1 MAVKQG
7 DVMHAAVRP
16 WVTAGVAIVGASV
29 IAVTPVAPAPQ
40 ALMPQVAIPEVHLP
54 AVQLSASIIDIFTFP
69 AFRQYVLNQIDDL
82 VTLGVGLGGSAAGL
96 GQSIAAIPSTLV
108 TATQQVLS
116 GDLLGALTTF
126 ETYLV
131 GSLVAI
137 GEPTL
142 AAIIE
147 RRQRVL
153 AVSEALQEA
162 VPAALIGLGTGIFA
176 AVDGVLRSSIIA
188 GQGVVDALLPLNLGN
203 LVNALVGG
211 TQLVLGS
218 LADGGQNIVD
228 AIVFAQRTI
237 ATALAAQPAA
247 TATAFSAK
255 VSSAEVSD
263 VPDLSRTT
271 AMVAVSPSVDAPDAA
286 KDSSDTTAP
295 GPTEP
300 KPTEKTPKP
309 KDDTDQP
316 VAKSSTATTAD
327 TSDDP
332 GTKSPKNETGKKSDD
347 TPKHEKKKADNDS
360 ESDGAKQK

>member
-1 MAVKQG
+1 
-7 DVMHAAVRP
+7 MHAAVRP
-16 WVTAGVAIVGASV
+16 WVTTGVAIVGASV
-29 IAVTPVAPAPQ
+29 IAVTPVAPPPQ
-40 ALMPQVAIPEVHLP
+40 ALVPQVHIPEMQMPH
-54 AVQLSASIIDIFTFP
+54 VQLTASIADIFTFP

-218 LADGGQNIVD
+218 LADGGQDIVD
-228 AIVFAQRTI
+228 AIVFAQQTI

-247 TATAFSAK
+247 AATAFTAK
-255 VSSAEVSD
+255 VSSAEVTD
-263 VPDLSRTT
+263 VPDLSRKT
-271 AMVAVSPSVDAPDAA
+271 ATVAVSPSVDAADAA

-295 GPTEP
+295 DPTES
-300 KPTEKTPKP
+300 KPTEKKTPKP
-309 KDDTDQP
+309 KDDTDQQ
-316 VAKSSTATTAD
+316 VTKDSTSTTAD
-327 TSDDP
+327 TSDFRDRCNAP
-332 GTKSPKNETGKKSDD
+332 MPEGPMG
-347 TPKHEKKKADNDS
+347 
-360 ESDGAKQK
+360 

>member
-1 MAVKQG
+1 
-7 DVMHAAVRP
+7 MHAAVRP
-16 WVTAGVAIVGASV
+16 WVTTGVAIVGASV
-29 IAVTPVAPAPQ
+29 IAVTPVAPPPH

-69 AFRQYVLNQIDDL
+69 AFQQYVLNQIDDL

-218 LADGGQNIVD
+218 LADGGQDIVD
-228 AIVFAQRTI
+228 AIVFAQQTI

-247 TATAFSAK
+247 AATAFSAK
-255 VSSAEVSD
+255 VSSAEVTD

-271 AMVAVSPSVDAPDAA
+271 AMVAVSPSVETDDTA
-286 KDSSDTTAP
+286 KVSSDVTVSD
-295 GPTEP
+295 PTEST
-300 KPTEKTPKP
+300 PTEKKKAPKP
-309 KDDTDQP
+309 KDDADQSAAKHAASTTTDKP
-316 VAKSSTATTAD
+316 DDAGTPSAE
-327 TSDDP
+327 SD
-332 GTKSPKNETGKKSDD
+332 TGK
-347 TPKHEKKKADNDS
+347 E
-360 ESDGAKQK
+360 G

>member
-1 MAVKQG
+1 
-7 DVMHAAVRP
+7 MHAAVRP
-16 WVTAGVAIVGASV
+16 WITTGVAIVGASV
-29 IAVTPVAPAPQ
+29 IAVTPVAPPPQ
-40 ALMPQVAIPEVHLP
+40 TLMPQVHIPEMQMP
-54 AVQLSASIIDIFTFP
+54 QVQLTASIADIFTFP

-218 LADGGQNIVD
+218 LADGGQDIVD
-228 AIVFAQRTI
+228 AIVFAQQTI

-247 TATAFSAK
+247 AATAFTAK
-255 VSSAEVSD
+255 VSSAEVTD
-263 VPDLSRTT
+263 VPDLSRKS
-271 AMVAVSPSVDAPDAA
+271 AMVAVSPSVDAPDTA

-295 GPTEP
+295 DPTVS
-300 KPTEKTPKP
+300 KPTEKKTPKP

-316 VAKSSTATTAD
+316 VAKNSTSTTTD

-332 GTKSPKNETGKKSDD
+332 GTKSPKNETDNKADD
-347 TPKHEKKKADNDS
+347 SPKHEKKKADNDS
-360 ESDGAKQK
+360 QSEGANQK

>member
-1 MAVKQG
+1 MR
-7 DVMHAAVRP
+7 AAVRP
-16 WVTAGVAIVGASV
+16 WVTTGVAIVGASV
-29 IAVTPVAPAPQ
+29 IAVTPVAPPPL
-40 ALMPQVAIPEVHLP
+40 ALMPQVHIPEMQMP
-54 AVQLSASIIDIFTFP
+54 QVQLTASIADIFTFP

-218 LADGGQNIVD
+218 LADGGQDIVD
-228 AIVFAQRTI
+228 AIVFAQQTI

-247 TATAFSAK
+247 AATAFSAK
-255 VSSAEVSD
+255 VSSAEVTD

-271 AMVAVSPSVDAPDAA
+271 AMVAVSPSVETDDTA
-286 KDSSDTTAP
+286 KVSSDVTVSD
-295 GPTEP
+295 PTEST
-300 KPTEKTPKP
+300 PTEKKAPKP
-309 KDDTDQP
+309 KDDADQSAAKDAASTTTDKP
-316 VAKSSTATTAD
+316 DDAGTPSAE
-327 TSDDP
+327 SD
-332 GTKSPKNETGKKSDD
+332 TGKKADD
-347 TPKHEKKKADNDS
+347 SPKHEKKKADN
-360 ESDGAKQK
+360 ESQSKGANQK